1 MNNPIMLFLSD
12 TLVEMFTSLMNMV
25 IKQIVLNDATTALKL
40 VEINMAGK
48 ENQLDVVSI
57 KLCTVLKEVLSVL
70 SATDVK
76 I

>member
-1 MNNPIMLFLSD
+1 MMLFLSD

-48 ENQLDVVSI
+48 KNQLDVVSI

>member
-1 MNNPIMLFLSD
+1 MMLFLSD

-57 KLCTVLKEVLSVL
+57 KLFTVLKEVLSVL

>member
-1 MNNPIMLFLSD
+1 MLFLSD

-57 KLCTVLKEVLSVL
+57 KLFTVLKEALSVL

>member
-1 MNNPIMLFLSD
+1 MNNPMMLFLSD

-48 ENQLDVVSI
+48 KNQLDVVSI

>member
-1 MNNPIMLFLSD
+1 MMLFLSD

-57 KLCTVLKEVLSVL
+57 KLFTVLKEALSVL

>member
-1 MNNPIMLFLSD
+1 MLFLSD

-48 ENQLDVVSI
+48 KNQLDVVSI

>member
-1 MNNPIMLFLSD
+1 MLFLSD

-25 IKQIVLNDATTALKL
+25 IKQIVLNDVTTALKL

-57 KLCTVLKEVLSVL
+57 KLFTVLKEALSVL

>member
-1 MNNPIMLFLSD
+1 MLFLSD

-57 KLCTVLKEVLSVL
+57 KLFTVLKEVLSVL

>member
-1 MNNPIMLFLSD
+1 MNNPMMLFLSD

-57 KLCTVLKEVLSVL
+57 KICTVLKEVLSVL

>member
-1 MNNPIMLFLSD
+1 MNNPMMLFLSD

>member
-1 MNNPIMLFLSD
+1 MMLFLSD

-57 KLCTVLKEVLSVL
+57 KICTVLKEVLSVL